1 MATSPLRPLR
11 YTRRVRARIG
21 LILGPALFALI
32 LLAPSPEG
40 LPELA
45 WRTTAVAALMAV
57 WWISEPLP
65 LAATALLPLVL
76 FPLLDI
82 LPMPRTASPY
92 ANPVIFLFLGGFL
105 IAAGVERSGLHRRIA
120 LRIVRAVGS
129 SPRQILL
136 GFMLATASLS
146 AGVSNTATVA
156 LMLPMALSV
165 IAASRGG
172 SEAERA
178 GFGTALML
186 GIAYSASI
194 GGLATLIGT
203 PPNALLAGWASET
216 LGRTIG
222 FGRWMILGVPLA
234 AVSLP
239 LCWLLL
245 VRLHPMPA
253 REGGDTRVELEEQA
267 RALGR
272 MSAAEKMVAVVIA
285 LTALAWITRPLLAS
299 AVPGLS
305 DAGIAIFA
313 AIILFTIPLK
323 SAEGG
328 TFLLGSRDLD
338 RVPWPVLILFGG
350 GLALAEA
357 IDSSGLAAWI
367 GGGIGG
373 LSGLPPWIA
382 MLAVATIIIFL
393 TELTSNTATA
403 ATFIPII
410 GAAATGIGIDPLMLC
425 IPAALAASCAF
436 MLPVATPPNAI
447 VFGSGLLPLGAMIR
461 AGYRLNFLMIAIV
474 VVATQL
480 LARFV

>member
-1 MATSPLRPLR
+1 
-11 YTRRVRARIG
+11 VRARIG
-21 LILGPALFALI
+21 LILGPALFVLI
-32 LLAPSPEG
+32 LFVPSPEG
-40 LPELA
+40 LPDLA
-45 WRTTAVAALMAV
+45 WRTAAVTALMAI
-57 WWISEPLP
+57 WWISEPIP
-65 LAATALLPLVL
+65 IAATALLPLVL
-76 FPLLDI
+76 FPLLGI
-82 LPMPRTASPY
+82 LAVPRTAAPY

-136 GFMLATASLS
+136 GFMLATAALS

-165 IAASRGG
+165 IAASGG
-172 SEAERA
+172 RNETERT
-178 GFGTALML
+178 GFATALML

-216 LGRTIG
+216 LGTPIG

-234 AVSLP
+234 AISLP

-245 VRLHPMPA
+245 VQLHPMPA
-253 REGGDTRVELEEQA
+253 GERVGSRSELEEQA
-267 RALGR
+267 QALGK

-285 LTALAWITRPLLAS
+285 LTGLAWITRPLLEEVVS
-299 AVPGLS
+299 GLS

-313 AIILFTIPLK
+313 ALILFMVPVG
-323 SAEGG
+323 SEGG
-328 TFLLGSRDLD
+328 RFLLGPRDIE

-373 LSGLPPWIA
+373 LSAIPAWIA
-382 MLAVATIIIFL
+382 MLVVATVIVFL

-410 GAAATGIGIDPLMLC
+410 GAAAVGIGIDPLTLC
-425 IPAALAASCAF
+425 IPAALGASCAF

-447 VFGSGLLPLGAMIR
+447 VFGSGQLPLGAMIR
-461 AGYRLNFLMIAIV
+461 AGFRLNLVMIV
-474 VVATQL
+474 MVVAATML
-480 LARFV
+480 LAHFVQSTP

>member
-1 MATSPLRPLR
+1 
-11 YTRRVRARIG
+11 
-21 LILGPALFALI
+21 
-32 LLAPSPEG
+32 
-40 LPELA
+40 
-45 WRTTAVAALMAV
+45 MAV
-57 WWISEPLP
+57 WWISEPIP
-65 LAATALLPLVL
+65 IAATALLPLVL
-76 FPLLDI
+76 FPLLGI
-82 LPMPRTASPY
+82 LAMPQTAAPY

-136 GFMLATASLS
+136 GFMLATAALS

-222 FGRWMILGVPLA
+222 FGGWMILGVPLA
-234 AVSLP
+234 AISLP
-239 LCWLLL
+239 ICWALL
-245 VRLHPMPA
+245 VRLHPMPV
-253 REGGDTRVELEEQA
+253 REGSDTRSELEEQA
-267 RALGR
+267 RSLGR
-272 MSAAEKMVAVVIA
+272 MSAAEKMVAVLIA
-285 LTALAWITRPLLAS
+285 ITGFAWITRPLLAK

-313 AIILFTIPLK
+313 AVILFTIPVR
-323 SAEGG
+323 AGEGR
-328 TFLLGSRDLD
+328 FLLGAGDLD

-382 MLAVATIIIFL
+382 MLVVATVIIFL

-410 GAAATGIGIDPLMLC
+410 GAAAVGIGVDPMMLC

-461 AGYRLNFLMIAIV
+461 AGFRLNLVMIAIV
-474 VVATQL
+474 VAATML

>member
-1 MATSPLRPLR
+1 MARRLSRALR

-21 LILGPALFALI
+21 LLLGPALFALI
-32 LLAPSPEG
+32 LLIPPPEG
-40 LPELA
+40 LSLIA
-45 WRTTAVAALMAV
+45 WRAAAVAVLMAV
-57 WWISEPLP
+57 WWITEPIP
-65 LAATALLPLVL
+65 IAATALLPLVF
-76 FPLLDI
+76 FPLLGI
-82 LPMPRTASPY
+82 LTMPRTAAPY

-105 IAAGVERSGLHRRIA
+105 IAAGVEQSGLHRRIA

-129 SPRQILL
+129 SPPQILF
-136 GFMLATASLS
+136 GFMLATAALS

-172 SEAERA
+172 SEDERA

-222 FGRWMILGVPLA
+222 FARWMILGVPLA
-234 AVSLP
+234 AIALP

-245 VRLHPMPA
+245 VRLHPMPDG
-253 REGGDTRVELEEQA
+253 EGSDTRCELAEQA
-267 RALGR
+267 SSLGR
-272 MSAAEKMVAVVIA
+272 MSVAEKMVGSVIG
-285 LTALAWITRPLLAS
+285 LTALAWVTRPLLGE

-305 DAGIAIFA
+305 DAGIAILA
-313 AIILFTIPLK
+313 AVLLFIIPVK
-323 SAEGG
+323 NEKGR
-328 TFLLGSRDLD
+328 FLLGPRDLD

-357 IDSSGLAAWI
+357 IDSTGLAAWI

-382 MLAVATIIIFL
+382 MLTVATVIIFL

-410 GAAATGIGIDPLMLC
+410 GAAAVGIGVDPLMLC
-425 IPAALAASCAF
+425 IPAALGASCAF

-447 VFGSGLLPLGAMIR
+447 VFGSGQLPLGAMIR
-461 AGYRLNFLMIAIV
+461 AGFRLNLLMIAIA
-474 VVATQL
+474 VAATML
-480 LARFV
+480 LGRFV

>member
-1 MATSPLRPLR
+1 M
-11 YTRRVRARIG
+11 RARIG
-21 LILGPALFALI
+21 LILGPALFFLI
-32 LLAPSPEG
+32 LLVPSPEG
-40 LPELA
+40 LPDLA
-45 WRTTAVAALMAV
+45 WRTAAVAALMAV
-57 WWISEPLP
+57 WWISEPIP
-65 LAATALLPLVL
+65 IAATALLPLVL
-76 FPLLDI
+76 FPLLGI
-82 LPMPRTASPY
+82 LAMPRTAAPY

-136 GFMLATASLS
+136 GFMLATAALS

-172 SEAERA
+172 SEEERT

-234 AVSLP
+234 AISLP

-253 REGGDTRVELEEQA
+253 REGGDTRSELEEQA
-267 RALGR
+267 LSLGR

-285 LTALAWITRPLLAS
+285 LTALAWITRPLLAE

-313 AIILFTIPLK
+313 AVILFTIPVRTE
-323 SAEGG
+323 EGR
-328 TFLLGSRDLD
+328 FLLGPRDLD
-338 RVPWPVLILFGG
+338 CVPWPVLILFGG

-373 LSGLPPWIA
+373 LSGLPAWVA
-382 MLAVATIIIFL
+382 MLVVATVIVFL

-410 GAAATGIGIDPLMLC
+410 GAAAVGIGVDPMMLC
-425 IPAALAASCAF
+425 IPAALGASCAF

-447 VFGSGLLPLGAMIR
+447 VFGSGQLPLGAMIR
-461 AGYRLNFLMIAIV
+461 AGYRLNLVMIVIV
-474 VVATQL
+474 VAATML